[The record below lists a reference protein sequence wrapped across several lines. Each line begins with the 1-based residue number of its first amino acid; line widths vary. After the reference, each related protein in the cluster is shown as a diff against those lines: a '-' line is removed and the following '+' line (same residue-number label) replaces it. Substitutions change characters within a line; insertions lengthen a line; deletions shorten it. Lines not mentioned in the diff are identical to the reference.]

1 MSDFHSS
8 NKPLIV
14 DGEGNLRND
23 LAFEYG
29 EDTATFNGCGAT
41 LLGEF
46 WYFGG
51 GRPNTNTHK
60 RQVCDSK
67 RFTTK

>member
-1 MSDFHSS
+1 M
-8 NKPLIV
+8 IV
-14 DGEGNLRND
+14 DVEGNLIND

-60 RQVCDSK
+60 RQVCD
-67 RFTTK
+67 